1 MDTAK
6 SLIDC
11 QCTIGEG
18 IFWDARAG
26 HLWWVDVPMPSRLLR
41 YDPINGDLKT
51 WDMDEMITSVA
62 TRENGKGLII
72 ASHGGLNFFNPEQ
85 PGLQRILDPEPM
97 KPFNRS
103 NDGAADPAGRYWLG
117 TMQNNIA
124 PDTSGMAIVAASGGL
139 YRIDTDLSYHTM
151 ATDITIANTICW
163 SPDAR
168 TMYTT
173 DTAIGTMFAYDF
185 DMASGA
191 ISNKRDFA
199 RFDRGH
205 PDGSTVDA
213 EGYLWNAR
221 WDGSCVVRFAP
232 DGSVDRVIE
241 VPATQVTNCAFGGDD
256 LSTLYIT
263 TARYDLSDADMKAAP
278 EAGNI
283 FTVQPGVRGL
293 ADNRFAG

>member
-1 MDTAK
+1 MDEMK

-18 IFWDARAG
+18 ILWDAHAG
-26 HLWWVDVPMPSRLLR
+26 YLWWVDVPMPSRLFR
-41 YDPINGDLKT
+41 FDPANDRLET
-51 WDMDEMITSVA
+51 WDMGEMITSVA
-62 TRENGKGLII
+62 VRENGKGLII
-72 ASHGGLNFFNPEQ
+72 ASHGGLNIFDPVNPV
-85 PGLQRILDPEPM
+85 LQRILDPEPM

-124 PDTSGMAIVAASGGL
+124 PDGTGMAIVSNSGAL
-139 YRIDTDLSYHTM
+139 YRIDTDLSCHTM

-163 SPDAR
+163 SPDASI
-168 TMYTT
+168 MYST
-173 DTAIGTMFAYDF
+173 DTATGTMFAYDF
-185 DMASGA
+185 NLATGA

-241 VPATQVTNCAFGGDD
+241 VPAAQVTNCTFGGND

-263 TARYDLSDADMKAAP
+263 TARYELDAEGLAATP
-278 EAGNI
+278 DAGNI
-283 FTVQPGVRGL
+283 FAVKTGVRGL